1 MPHRHLVDDPE
12 FWRSGAEEVRV
23 IADDMK
29 EAEAKAIMERIANDY
44 EHLAKRSQGRG
55 IERSAPRGGQ

>member
-12 FWRSGAEEVRV
+12 FWRSRAEEVRV

-29 EAEAKAIMERIANDY
+29 EAEAKAIMECIANDCADTISMRTKS
-44 EHLAKRSQGRG
+44 EGLSSRR
-55 IERSAPRGGQ
+55 R

>member
-12 FWRSGAEEVRV
+12 FWRSRAEVVRV

-44 EHLAKRSQGRG
+44 ERLAKCAK
-55 IERSAPRGGQ
+55 ERRMSTPHK